1 MLLDYYQ
8 NHYSSNLMSVSLVGN
23 YSLDELEQ
31 LAKENFSEVI
41 DKDLKVKS
49 YEDDPMYGQDA
60 LGHLI
65 KFIPI
70 KELRRL
76 TIKWPQLP

>member
-1 MLLDYYQ
+1 
-8 NHYSSNLMSVSLVGN
+8 MSVCLVGN

-31 LAKENFSEVI
+31 LVRENFSEVI

>member
-1 MLLDYYQ
+1 
-8 NHYSSNLMSVSLVGN
+8 MSVCLVGN

-31 LAKENFSEVI
+31 LARENFSEVI

-49 YEDDPMYGQDA
+49 YEDDPMYGQDT

>member
-1 MLLDYYQ
+1 
-8 NHYSSNLMSVSLVGN
+8 MSLSLVGN
-23 YSLDELEQ
+23 YSLDELER
-31 LAKENFSEVI
+31 LFRENFSEVV

-49 YEDDPMYGQDA
+49 YEDDPMYGPDA

-70 KELRRL
+70 KELRRITL
-76 TIKWPQLP
+76 KWP

>member
-1 MLLDYYQ
+1 
-8 NHYSSNLMSVSLVGN
+8 MSLSLVGN
-23 YSLDELEQ
+23 YTLDELER
-31 LAKENFSEVI
+31 LFRENFSEVV

-49 YEDDPMYGQDA
+49 YEDDPMYGADA

-70 KELRRL
+70 KELRRITL
-76 TIKWPQLP
+76 KWP

>member
-8 NHYSSNLMSVSLVGN
+8 NHYSSNLISVCLVGN

-31 LAKENFSEVI
+31 LVRENFSEVI

-49 YEDDPMYGQDA
+49 YEDDPMYG
-60 LGHLI
+60 
-65 KFIPI
+65 
-70 KELRRL
+70 
-76 TIKWPQLP
+76 

>member
-1 MLLDYYQ
+1 
-8 NHYSSNLMSVSLVGN
+8 MSLSLVGN
-23 YSLDELEQ
+23 YSLDELE
-31 LAKENFSEVI
+31 KFFRENFSEVV

-49 YEDDPMYGQDA
+49 YEDDPMYGTDA

-70 KELRRL
+70 KELKRITL
-76 TIKWPQLP
+76 KWP